1 MLMGGGG
8 PAGQDDRARERVRR
22 AAAYLGQEHAEVAA
36 LNEMGL
42 TSAEIAE
49 LVSLI
54 ADDERL
60 PARLRAD
67 VARLY
72 AARRDAE
79 ERAGIAIPL
88 VVVEP
93 DRSRRWKLLLA
104 GIAALAAVLGG
115 VIVAAIAR
123 GGGPL

>member
-1 MLMGGGG
+1 MLLGGGG
-8 PAGQDDRARERVRR
+8 PVGPDDRTRERVRR
-22 AAAYLGQEHAEVAA
+22 AAAYLGQEDAQVAA

-60 PARLRAD
+60 PAPLRAD

-104 GIAALAAVLGG
+104 GIVAIGAALG
-115 VIVAAIAR
+115 AAIAR
-123 GGGPL
+123 GAGLL

>member
-1 MLMGGGG
+1 MGLLSGGG
-8 PAGQDDRARERVRR
+8 PAGPDERARERVRR
-22 AAAYLGQEHAEVAA
+22 AATYLGQEEAQVAA
-36 LNEMGL
+36 LTEMGL

-49 LVSLI
+49 LVALI

-60 PARLRAD
+60 PAPLRAD

-72 AARRDAE
+72 VARRDAE

-93 DRSRRWKLLLA
+93 DRSRRWKILLA
-104 GIAALAAVLGG
+104 GIAALAAVLG
-115 VIVAAIAR
+115 AAIAH
-123 GGGPL
+123 GAGLF